1 MYKAVCENTK
11 EIMEHHDFKGL
22 YKAVL
27 VTLRMESCYND
38 IMNTW
43 KFFIDDCKKPSYIMT
58 VHSDGY
64 IYLKRN
70 KPANYS
76 YQTIGKTTVH

>member
-1 MYKAVCENTK
+1 MYKAYCENTK
-11 EIMEHHDFKGL
+11 EEMFHHDFKGL
-22 YKAVL
+22 FKATL
-27 VTLRMESCYND
+27 VSIRMVPSYND
-38 IMNTW
+38 LMNTW
-43 KFFIDDCKKPSYIMT
+43 KIFVDDCERPAYILA

-76 YQTIGKTTVH
+76 YQTIGKTTVY